1 MTSGRK
7 RIGFDGLSD
16 STKKRFPKKELIQH
30 VKAYHVYKNML
41 PAERT
46 YKAVAEIIGVTT
58 SSIAIWAQA
67 FNWDDRIGEFEQMVS
82 DEVIAKKKDL
92 IKSIREETI
101 NQVEEIIREGSFEDG
116 ADLKNLIDAAQR
128 AIGMGKNIREGSQGD
143 KKDSGRISIGKAV
156 LLIDK

>member
-1 MTSGRK
+1 MTRERK
-7 RIGFDGLSD
+7 GFDSLSD

-46 YKAVAEIIGVTT
+46 YKAVSEIVGVTT

-67 FNWDDRIGEFEQMVS
+67 FNWDDRIGEFERMVS
-82 DEVIAKKKDL
+82 DEVIANKKEQ
-92 IKSIREETI
+92 IKSIREQAIDHIEETI
-101 NQVEEIIREGSFEDG
+101 RLGSFEDG
-116 ADLKNLIDAAQR
+116 ADLKNLLDAAQR
-128 AIGMGKNIREGSQGD
+128 AIGMGKQVGENSPGAKRDG
-143 KKDSGRISIGKAV
+143 GRISIGKAV